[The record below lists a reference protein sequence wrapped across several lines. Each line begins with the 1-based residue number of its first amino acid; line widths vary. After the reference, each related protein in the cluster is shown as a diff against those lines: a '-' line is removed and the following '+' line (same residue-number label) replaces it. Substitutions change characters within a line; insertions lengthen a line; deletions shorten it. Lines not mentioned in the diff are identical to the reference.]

1 MSSLE
6 MSSPEMSSP
15 EVSSLETRQEAPA
28 AAQTAAGLDLERIRA
43 DFPIL
48 KRQVNGKPLVYLDNA
63 ASSQMPQQVID
74 CLVHYQNTQHANINR
89 AVHTLSELAT
99 NEFEAARRTLQQ
111 FIHAREERE
120 VIFTS
125 GTTDAINLVMHGYG
139 RKFIGPGD
147 EIILTTMEHHSNIVP
162 WQMLAE
168 EQGATIRVVP
178 INDAGELLIDEYQ
191 QLFNP
196 RTKFVAVTQVSN
208 ALGTI
213 NPIKQMIAFAHE
225 QGVPVLVDG
234 AQAVPHMPVDVQD
247 LDCDFYAF
255 SGHKLCGPTGIGI
268 LYGKAALLESMQPFK
283 GGGDMILSVTFEKT
297 TYNEIPHK
305 FEAGTPPIAAAIGLG
320 AAVDYLSAI
329 GMDAIAAHETAL
341 LDYATEQL
349 GRLPGVHIIGTAS
362 HKAAVLSFVVD
373 GVHPHDLGTLL
384 NLDGVAVRTGHHC
397 AQPVMQRLKV
407 PATSRA
413 SFAFY
418 NTMAEVDV
426 LVAGIRAVQ
435 KVFS

>member
-1 MSSLE
+1 MTTHQIARKE
-6 MSSPEMSSP
+6 
-15 EVSSLETRQEAPA
+15 PA
-28 AAQTAAGLDLERIRA
+28 APGLDVERIRA

-48 KRQVNGKPLVYLDNA
+48 KLKVNDKPLVYLDNA
-63 ASSQMPQQVID
+63 ASSQMPKQVID
-74 CLVHYQNTQHANINR
+74 RLVRYQATQHANINR
-89 AVHTLSELAT
+89 AVHSLSEIAT
-99 NEFEAARRTLQQ
+99 NEYEQARRKLQH

-168 EQGATIRVVP
+168 EKGATIRVVP
-178 INDAGELLIDEYQ
+178 INDAGELVIGDYEK
-191 QLFNP
+191 LFSQ
-196 RTKFVAVTQVSN
+196 RTKFVGVMHVSN

-213 NPIKQMIAFAHE
+213 NPVKQMIAYAHAR
-225 QGVPVLVDG
+225 GVPVLVDG

-268 LYGKAALLESMQPFK
+268 LYGKAALLEQMQPFK

-297 TYNEIPHK
+297 TYNTIPHK

-329 GMDAIAAHETAL
+329 GMNAIEEHELGL
-341 LDYATEQL
+341 LNYATEQMQ
-349 GRLPGVHIIGTAS
+349 RMPGVSIIGTARD
-362 HKAAVLSFVVD
+362 KASVISFAVD
-373 GVHPHDLGTLL
+373 GVHPHDIGTLL
-384 NLDGVAVRTGHHC
+384 NQEGVAVRTGHHC
-397 AQPVMQRLKV
+397 AQPVMQRYKL

-413 SFAFY
+413 SFSFY
-418 NTMAEVDV
+418 NTLAEVDA
-426 LVAGIRAVQ
+426 LIAGIRNVQ